1 MSGNMIAKVSKTSAR
16 KIYEILQHI
25 NITWINEAGFEW
37 LKSLDEIYLWVD
49 EHAFSVHDMILIITE
64 LKTKKLIAV
73 IDGITKEKLE
83 SWINSLPLSVQL
95 KIRGYS
101 TDMNKGYRNALD
113 SILSHPVHSVDKFH
127 LFQEANRMVDD
138 VRALNSWLLKMSF
151 VKADEIIA
159 TGKIPKKLTKESIK
173 EINDASGKMNPK
185 KLNSMKKY
193 KEEVLQRLKADQVNP
208 KDLKN
213 SKWETVEYKEITL
226 DYFLETGYRK
236 LFMTREQNLSGI
248 QKLRLN
254 QVFAEFDY
262 RGYLAETW
270 TLKEDF
276 MDAINARDVQ
286 EVNRIIQDCKESEH
300 HRIQQFGRTLT
311 NWYSGIKGYCEH
323 STNEFK
329 FTNALT
335 EGINN
340 SCKVAKRQSHG
351 FKNKDNYLRKIFVK
365 CILKN
370 TKENLFSLKF

>member
-1 MSGNMIAKVSKTSAR
+1 
-16 KIYEILQHI
+16 
-25 NITWINEAGFEW
+25 
-37 LKSLDEIYLWVD
+37 
-49 EHAFSVHDMILIITE
+49 MILIITE

-213 SKWETVEYKEITL
+213 SK
-226 DYFLETGYRK
+226 
-236 LFMTREQNLSGI
+236 
-248 QKLRLN
+248 
-254 QVFAEFDY
+254 
-262 RGYLAETW
+262 
-270 TLKEDF
+270 
-276 MDAINARDVQ
+276 
-286 EVNRIIQDCKESEH
+286 
-300 HRIQQFGRTLT
+300 
-311 NWYSGIKGYCEH
+311 
-323 STNEFK
+323 
-329 FTNALT
+329 
-335 EGINN
+335 
-340 SCKVAKRQSHG
+340 
-351 FKNKDNYLRKIFVK
+351 
-365 CILKN
+365 
-370 TKENLFSLKF
+370 